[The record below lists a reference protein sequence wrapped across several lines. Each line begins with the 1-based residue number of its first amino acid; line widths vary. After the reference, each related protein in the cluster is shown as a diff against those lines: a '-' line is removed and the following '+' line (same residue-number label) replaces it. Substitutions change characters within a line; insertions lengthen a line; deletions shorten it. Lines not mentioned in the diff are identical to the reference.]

1 MTIWGREPEFPT
13 SYVVVFLCLM
23 SWGERWLLRG
33 DCWEV
38 FVQRWLFRGDC
49 SEVIV
54 ERWLLRGDCWE
65 VIVQSDCS
73 EVIVQRWLFR
83 GDCSKHI
90 MMLTYKN
97 NNVSFEGF
105 LRKSQPGTSHW
116 QTLSCIMYTVPWS
129 RIKLTTLVVTGM
141 GYMGKC
147 KSNYDTITSMTTS
160 IKPYKPCGITLVFS
174 GVLACF
180 TTSFNIFLSFSP
192 TNVTDLKKN
201 LNQHRILVYL
211 KYCMYQ
217 GSVVY
222 WFI

>member
-38 FVQRWLFRGDC
+38 F
-49 SEVIV
+49 
-54 ERWLLRGDCWE
+54 
-65 VIVQSDCS
+65 
-73 EVIVQRWLFR
+73 VQRWLFR